1 MNTDEIIIAP
11 ALRADFSAAMER
23 GRAVL
28 FSAPC
33 GYGKTAVARALLGG
47 RQTAYVDARAADF
60 TLPDACGDW
69 DTLLLDELPALRG
82 EDCRALCALLRDAP
96 DKRFVLLSRGPV
108 PGWLLP
114 LRAAGG
120 LAVFSR
126 AALALGQDEA
136 LRLLRARGAEPAAG
150 QINDILRRTEG
161 CPLALILAAPHL
173 RSGGYTEETA
183 AAVRAELFD
192 YFDTAIFRRFDAGL
206 RRFLLHLAPYGRFD
220 LRLADRVC
228 GGGAGELLDR
238 LMGESALLCGDGV
251 DAYRFHPFFR
261 NFLLWEAERELGERE
276 RAALLDRAGSYYE
289 RRGETLPALDCYVRA
304 GDREKA
310 AAELERCAD
319 PGPES
324 AELPALARCCDAL
337 PETEYRRSSGLLR
350 ALAML
355 RARQGDYAAAER
367 AYRDLSAL
375 SEPGALRWLDLSLPQ
390 RTAAE
395 LAAALAQEGEI
406 PPVPLTGGRA
416 SALNGAHDLSALTEA
431 ELAAL
436 APRIDALP
444 GCFGA
449 GACLCAERRFL
460 AGGDISMLLPPLL
473 ADMRE
478 VRCRFAPETELAASA
493 LLARVRL
500 DAGRPAEARR
510 SMETLRAR
518 LVSTGES
525 RLLPTVDAL
534 TLQIDLRGAAAEAAA
549 RTYLRDSA
557 PAGPIADVWQLGLY
571 LTRAMAELAL
581 GRDADALETLAPLP
595 AICEACHRRID
606 GVTAAL
612 LRAAALRRLGRPWEA
627 EAAGALD
634 KAEAQGLCR
643 AVSALGAAVLPLL
656 GDRRGALADA
666 VREQTANFPSFLC
679 APAPAAAVPL
689 TAAEKQVLRLLAEG
703 RSNAEI
709 AEALGVGLPTV
720 KTHVSHILKKLG
732 LSRRAEARAA
742 AGRFL

>member
-1 MNTDEIIIAP
+1 MNNTPDNNTNIPAGNNKRSSPLLKVLPIAVL
-11 ALRADFSAAMER
+11 AAVLVYFAAQVYNYFADPMTITLVYEAQAEDVISMEGWLVR
-23 GRAVL
+23 TEEPLPGQTGTVSRAVQEGQRVAAGETVATVYSDD
-28 FSAPC
+28 SALQ
-33 GYGKTAVARALLGG
+33 TVSRIETLELQLQQLQFALTSYLDPDAALKLDTSITGDILTL
-47 RQTAYVDARAADF
+47 RQT
-60 TLPDACGDW
+60 
-69 DTLLLDELPALRG
+69 
-82 EDCRALCALLRDAP
+82 
-96 DKRFVLLSRGPV
+96 LS
-108 PGWLLP
+108 
-114 LRAAGG
+114 A
-120 LAVFSR
+120 
-126 AALALGQDEA
+126 
-136 LRLLRARGAEPAAG
+136 
-150 QINDILRRTEG
+150 
-161 CPLALILAAPHL
+161 
-173 RSGGYTEETA
+173 
-183 AAVRAELFD
+183 
-192 YFDTAIFRRFDAGL
+192 
-206 RRFLLHLAPYGRFD
+206 
-220 LRLADRVC
+220 
-228 GGGAGELLDR
+228 
-238 LMGESALLCGDGV
+238 
-251 DAYRFHPFFR
+251 
-261 NFLLWEAERELGERE
+261 
-276 RAALLDRAGSYYE
+276 
-289 RRGETLPALDCYVRA
+289 
-304 GDREKA
+304 
-310 AAELERCAD
+310 
-319 PGPES
+319 
-324 AELPALARCCDAL
+324 
-337 PETEYRRSSGLLR
+337 
-350 ALAML
+350 
-355 RARQGDYAAAER
+355 GDYAAAER

-478 VRCRFAPETELAASA
+478 VRRRFAPETELAASA

-525 RLLPTVDAL
+525 RLLPIVDAL

-606 GVTAAL
+606 GVTASL

-732 LSRRAEARAA
+732 LSRRAEVRAA

>member
-1 MNTDEIIIAP
+1 MNTDEIVIAP
-11 ALRADFSAAMER
+11 ALRTGFAAALER

-33 GYGKTAVARALLGG
+33 GYGKTAVARALLAG
-47 RQTAYVDARAADF
+47 RRTAYADARAADF

-261 NFLLWEAERELGERE
+261 DFLLWEAERELGERE

-289 RRGETLPALDCYVRA
+289 RRGEMTVMSAPGTAKRRRRSWSA
-304 GDREKA
+304 APIPDRSLRSCPPSHA
-310 AAELERCAD
+310 AATRCRRRNTAAPRGCCARSLCCAPDRGTMPRRSVLTGTCPLSPSPARCA
-319 PGPES
+319 GWLSLFHSE
-324 AELPALARCCDAL
+324 
-337 PETEYRRSSGLLR
+337 RRR
-350 ALAML
+350 
-355 RARQGDYAAAER
+355 
-367 AYRDLSAL
+367 
-375 SEPGALRWLDLSLPQ
+375 SLPQ
-390 RTAAE
+390 R
-395 LAAALAQEGEI
+395 
-406 PPVPLTGGRA
+406 
-416 SALNGAHDLSALTEA
+416 
-431 ELAAL
+431 
-436 APRIDALP
+436 
-444 GCFGA
+444 
-449 GACLCAERRFL
+449 
-460 AGGDISMLLPPLL
+460 
-473 ADMRE
+473 
-478 VRCRFAPETELAASA
+478 
-493 LLARVRL
+493 
-500 DAGRPAEARR
+500 
-510 SMETLRAR
+510 
-518 LVSTGES
+518 S
-525 RLLPTVDAL
+525 R
-534 TLQIDLRGAAAEAAA
+534 
-549 RTYLRDSA
+549 
-557 PAGPIADVWQLGLY
+557 
-571 LTRAMAELAL
+571 
-581 GRDADALETLAPLP
+581 
-595 AICEACHRRID
+595 
-606 GVTAAL
+606 
-612 LRAAALRRLGRPWEA
+612 
-627 EAAGALD
+627 
-634 KAEAQGLCR
+634 
-643 AVSALGAAVLPLL
+643 
-656 GDRRGALADA
+656 RRG
-666 VREQTANFPSFLC
+666 RY
-679 APAPAAAVPL
+679 
-689 TAAEKQVLRLLAEG
+689 R
-703 RSNAEI
+703 
-709 AEALGVGLPTV
+709 
-720 KTHVSHILKKLG
+720 
-732 LSRRAEARAA
+732 LSR
-742 AGRFL
+742 